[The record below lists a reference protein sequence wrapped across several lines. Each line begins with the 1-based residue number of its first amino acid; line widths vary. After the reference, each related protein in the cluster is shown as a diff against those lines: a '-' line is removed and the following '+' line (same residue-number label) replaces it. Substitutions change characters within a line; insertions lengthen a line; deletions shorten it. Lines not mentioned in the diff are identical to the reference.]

1 VAPFCKE
8 EKLFAKG
15 EFAPIID
22 DFCSLFV
29 SGERTTRAGRT
40 QYEHKE

>member
-8 EKLFAKG
+8 EKLFAKE

-22 DFCSLFV
+22 DFCSFLSAV
-29 SGERTTRAGRT
+29 RTTRAGRT